1 VNCLDLQ
8 VDCICIGWL
17 HSICFSEAVF
27 SMEAGV
33 KFQQRAILSVVAL
46 LWFAGGINQ
55 LAFASDGQTVGIP
68 FPMVKRDTLLNGLQL
83 MTIEKAGSGQVT
95 LRVRVNSG
103 AVFDLA
109 GKGGLA
115 DLTSSMLMQG
125 GGNYNAATLKNTLEG
140 LNLNLRI
147 IAGWD
152 AVNVEISGPA
162 DATEIMFD
170 VLGSILITPT
180 FDAKE
185 LDNMKAQRLAAFKA
199 EKSDREAAQRKAL
212 EIVFGTNPFGRPLQG
227 TSESIQQITKADLL
241 YFHKKFFLASNA
253 VLVASGDLTA
263 EQVTKYSRAKLGAWK
278 KGDKVAP
285 MFRPPD
291 PATARR
297 IVIIDKVDSQEA
309 QATIAQVGISRRA
322 QNYFPVIILNEIL
335 KAKLARIQGGKVE
348 LDATPH
354 IISSP
359 FMIHITAPPA
369 EMGRVLGEGLATLTQ
384 LQDNAPSV
392 ELLEAAKATVTSRFS
407 QQLQANPADALLDI
421 ELYGLGRDYLVNY
434 MDRVSAL
441 TPADVQRAARE
452 VWQPQTSTI
461 VVSGPAKLFDTELK
475 KLGGVTIAS
484 EAAML
489 K

>member
-1 VNCLDLQ
+1 
-8 VDCICIGWL
+8 
-17 HSICFSEAVF
+17 
-27 SMEAGV
+27 M

-46 LWFAGGINQ
+46 LWLAGEINQ
-55 LAFASDGQTVGIP
+55 IAFASDGQTVGIP
-68 FPMVKRDTLLNGLQL
+68 FPVVKRDTLLNGLQL
-83 MTIEKAGSGQVT
+83 MTIEKSGSGLVT

-115 DLTSSMLMQG
+115 DLTAAMLFQG
-125 GGNYNAATLKNTLEG
+125 GGNYTAATLKSTMEG

-147 IAGWD
+147 SAGWD
-152 AVNVEISGPA
+152 GIDVEISGPA
-162 DATEIMFD
+162 DATESMFD

-185 LDNMKAQRLAAFKA
+185 LENLKVQRLAAIKI
-199 EKSDREAAQRKAL
+199 ERNDREIAQRKAL

-227 TSESIQQITKADLL
+227 TNESIQQITKADLL

-285 MFRPPD
+285 TFRPPD
-291 PATARR
+291 SATARR
-297 IVIIDKVDSQEA
+297 IVIVDRADSQEA
-309 QATIAQVGISRRA
+309 QAVIAQVGISRRA
-322 QNYFPVIILNEIL
+322 QNYFPVLVLNEIL
-335 KAKLARIQGGKVE
+335 KTKLARIQGGKID
-348 LDATPH
+348 LDATPR

-359 FMIHITAPPA
+359 FMIHIAA
-369 EMGRVLGEGLATLTQ
+369 QSADMGRVLGEVLAILTQ

-392 ELLEAAKATVTSRFS
+392 EQVEAAKAAITSRFS
-407 QQLQANPADALLDI
+407 EHLQANPADALLDI
-421 ELYGLGRDYLVNY
+421 EMYGLGRDYLVNY
-434 MDRVSAL
+434 VDRVSAL
-441 TPADVQRAARE
+441 TPADIQRAARE

-461 VVSGPAKLFDTELK
+461 VVTGPAKLFDPELK
-475 KLGGVTIAS
+475 KLGGVTVAS
-484 EAAML
+484 EAAIL

>member
-1 VNCLDLQ
+1 
-8 VDCICIGWL
+8 
-17 HSICFSEAVF
+17 
-27 SMEAGV
+27 M
-33 KFQQRAILSVVAL
+33 KFQKRAILSVVAL
-46 LWFAGGINQ
+46 VWLAGGIAQAAIALNR
-55 LAFASDGQTVGIP
+55 QTVGIP
-68 FPMVKRDTLLNGLQL
+68 YPVVKRDTLLNGLQL
-83 MTIEKAGSGQVT
+83 LTIEKVGSGQVT

-115 DLTSSMLMQG
+115 DLTSGMLMQG
-125 GGNYNAATLKNTLEG
+125 GGNYNAASLKSTLEG

-147 IAGWD
+147 ITGWD
-152 AVNVEISGPA
+152 AIDVEIIGPA

-185 LDNMKAQRLAAFKA
+185 LDNLRAQRIAAFKA
-199 EKSDREAAQRKAL
+199 EKSDRETAQRKAL

-227 TSESIQQITKADLL
+227 TSESLQHITKDDLL

-253 VLVASGDLTA
+253 VLVASGDVTA
-263 EQVTKYSRAKLGAWK
+263 EQVTKFSRAKLGAWK

-297 IVIIDKVDSQEA
+297 IVIVDRADSQDA
-309 QATIAQVGISRRA
+309 KAVIAQVGISRRA
-322 QNYFPVIILNEIL
+322 QNYFPVMVLNEIL
-335 KAKLARIQGGKVE
+335 KTKLDIIQGGKVD
-348 LDATPH
+348 LDANPQ

-359 FMIHITAPPA
+359 FMIHIAAPSA
-369 EMGRVLGEGLATLTQ
+369 EMGRVLAEVLATLTR

-392 ELLEAAKATVTSRFS
+392 EQVEAAKAAITSRFS

-434 MDRVSAL
+434 VDRVSAL
-441 TPADVQRAARE
+441 TPADIQHAARE
-452 VWQPQTSTI
+452 VWQTQTSTI
-461 VVSGPAKLFDTELK
+461 VVTGPAKLFDTELK
-475 KLGGVTIAS
+475 KLGGVTVAS
-484 EAAML
+484 EAAIL